1 MVWRIFFYW
10 LFLEEYE
17 QSVFAEVKIFL
28 FFQVSFVNFPKTLL
42 CGEVHLVTVTF
53 ANIGSKPLHKLK
65 LVTTNPKYLVLGTSQ
80 HKVTSEHIYHS
91 STTTTTTSS
100 TTSTPTTLT
109 SVPCDPASVKR
120 VIDID
125 IPDGVLHPNTSV
137 NMPLWMRGNDIGGI
151 QEIEML
157 FYYEPAHQQT
167 KPKSVLFILCSMV
180 TGCQLIPIFLYNS
193 YILGQN
199 PIF

>member
-1 MVWRIFFYW
+1 M
-10 LFLEEYE
+10 
-17 QSVFAEVKIFL
+17 
-28 FFQVSFVNFPKTLL
+28 NFPKTLL

-180 TGCQLIPIFLYNS
+180 KKS
-193 YILGQN
+193 YILLFVYVFHYSEN
-199 PIF
+199 